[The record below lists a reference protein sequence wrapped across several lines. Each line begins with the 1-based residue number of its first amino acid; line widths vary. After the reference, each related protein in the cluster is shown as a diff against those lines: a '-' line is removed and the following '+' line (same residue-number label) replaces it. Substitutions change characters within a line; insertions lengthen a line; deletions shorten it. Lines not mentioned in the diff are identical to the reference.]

1 MTRSKTEKTTVEP
14 SATVEINDIT
24 IIKSATAPKLNPHA
38 NGELEYDIA
47 LLDDKLVI
55 RVSANSSGGFFSN
68 EYILLDDIE
77 TCLAATEAAKVDFK
91 SAMLKSVFTQ
101 GNSSNNAGF
110 LCACLRAEGL
120 LDASDKNIFLHQL
133 VGDFNVWRK
142 TLCKGKKA
150 KPKGAKTT
158 KEKK

>member
-1 MTRSKTEKTTVEP
+1 MTSSKKKAETTV
-14 SATVEINDIT
+14 VT
-24 IIKSATAPKLNPHA
+24 ILKSATAPKLNRHA
-38 NGELEYDIA
+38 DGELSYDIA
-47 LLDDKLVI
+47 LVDEKLCI

-68 EYILLDDIE
+68 EFILLDDIE
-77 TCLAATEAAKVDFK
+77 TCLAATLTAKVDFK

-120 LDASDKNIFLHQL
+120 LVASDKSIFLHQL
-133 VGDFNVWRK
+133 VGDFDVWRK
-142 TLCKGKKA
+142 TLCKEKKA
-150 KPKGAKTT
+150 RPKGSKPT

>member
-1 MTRSKTEKTTVEP
+1 MARSNKKTEATTVE
-14 SATVEINDIT
+14 TKVVT
-24 IIKSATAPKLNPHA
+24 ILKSTTAPKLNPHA

-47 LLDDKLVI
+47 LLDEKLAI
-55 RVSANSSGGFFSN
+55 RVSANLSGGFFSN
-68 EYILLDDIE
+68 EWILLDSIE
-77 TCLAATEAAKVDFK
+77 TCLAATEAAEVDFK
-91 SAMLKSVFTQ
+91 STMLKSVFTQ

-120 LDASDKNIFLHQL
+120 LVASDKNIFFHLL
-133 VGDFNVWRK
+133 VGDFDVWRK
-142 TLCKGKKA
+142 TLRKRKEV